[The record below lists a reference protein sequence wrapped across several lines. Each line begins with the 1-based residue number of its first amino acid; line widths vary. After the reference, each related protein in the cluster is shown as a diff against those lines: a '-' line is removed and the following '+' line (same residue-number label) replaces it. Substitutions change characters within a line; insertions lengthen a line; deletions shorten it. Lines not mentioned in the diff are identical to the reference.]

1 MEFIPFQHHSLPNF
15 TKPTQQRW
23 EKISLRRQSL
33 ANDPPFF
40 VWWKRIINLLKEM
53 NFNCTFCHCYATPFF
68 EWRWK
73 IWHYTTTSVSFLS
86 SSSFTKKEHIERWQS
101 PFPTVYVL
109 AMLQQYLQ
117 AFSWLKFCSCSWEQE
132 SILMPDTSSQTTIS
146 GTRMQQHARSIK
158 ISSISLPRRFYF

>member
-1 MEFIPFQHHSLPNF
+1 
-15 TKPTQQRW
+15 
-23 EKISLRRQSL
+23 
-33 ANDPPFF
+33 
-40 VWWKRIINLLKEM
+40 M
-53 NFNCTFCHCYATPFF
+53 NFNCTFCHCYATPFL
-68 EWRWK
+68 
-73 IWHYTTTSVSFLS
+73 FLNEDEKYGTILQHQS
-86 SSSFTKKEHIERWQS
+86 PFYHLLLLRRRNIERWQS

-158 ISSISLPRRFYF
+158 ISSISLPRRFYFWYYYLNKSRSWTLVPVLWMKRSSKKQLHDKVKFANVYMTL